1 MSVSGP
7 RMTGG
12 LSLIMRILIL
22 SGPIDLFEG
31 IDIIFS
37 LTSFGFTRV
46 KLSSTDLFVLSDWCS
61 NSVDILILLCR
72 ASFMAFSAVV
82 FPTD

>member
-22 SGPIDLFEG
+22 SGPIDLFED
-31 IDIIFS
+31 IDILS
-37 LTSFGFTRV
+37 LTSFGLTEV
-46 KLSSTDLFVLSDWCS
+46 KPSSTDLFVLSDWCS

-72 ASFMAFSAVV
+72 VSFMVFSAVV